1 MSDTKL
7 SVSNLSVSFPAVKAV
22 DGISFSLN
30 AGETL
35 GIVGES
41 GSGKSVT
48 VLSILKLINSPGK
61 ISSGEISFL
70 GDENLNG
77 KNLLNLSENAL
88 QKIRG
93 QKIGMIFQEPSTA
106 LNPVLKCGDQV
117 AEVLIEHKKISKED
131 ARKQTIDLFNKVKLQ
146 RAEEIFDAY
155 PHQLSGGQKQRV
167 MIAMAICC
175 KPEILI
181 ADEPTTALDV
191 TVQKS
196 VLTLLRELK
205 EEMKM
210 SMIFISHDLNVISEV
225 ADRVAV
231 MYKGKIVEEG
241 NVSDVLRLP
250 KHPYTKGL
258 FACRP
263 QPQFRLGQLPVI
275 ADFMKEKEDGGLI
288 ETGETIESLRAK
300 FALNAATEESRKKKI
315 YSSEPILKV
324 NHLTTSFPVRSGIFS
339 NVKSNI
345 NAVNDVSF
353 EVYQGETLGLVGES
367 GCGKTTLGRT
377 ILRLVQSS
385 SGEIIFK
392 GKEIT
397 NLHGEELRKIRRN
410 MQIVFQDP
418 YASLNP
424 KMSIGKA
431 IIEPMENFNLHSGNS
446 ERRKKAIELL
456 ERVHLKSEHF
466 DRFPHEFSGGQR
478 QRICIARAL
487 ASNPEFIICD
497 ECVTAL
503 DVSVQAV
510 ILNLLNELKRDFNFT
525 SIFISHDLSVV
536 RHMSDR
542 IMVMKDGR
550 IIEVGESEDVFKS
563 PKENYTKELVESINQ
578 SAHS

>member
-1 MSDTKL
+1 MSSTKL
-7 SVSNLSVSFPAVKAV
+7 SITNLCVSFPGVKAV
-22 DGISFSLN
+22 DGISLSLN
-30 AGETL
+30 VGETL

-48 VLSILKLINSPGK
+48 ALSILKLINSPGK
-61 ISSGEISFL
+61 ISSGEISFF

-181 ADEPTTALDV
+181 ADEPTPALDV

-196 VLTLLRELK
+196 VLTLLGELK

-241 NVSDVLRLP
+241 NVSDILRLP

-263 QPQFRLGQLPVI
+263 QPQLRLGQLPVI

-288 ETGETIESLRAK
+288 ETG
-300 FALNAATEESRKKKI
+300 
-315 YSSEPILKV
+315 
-324 NHLTTSFPVRSGIFS
+324 
-339 NVKSNI
+339 
-345 NAVNDVSF
+345 
-353 EVYQGETLGLVGES
+353 
-367 GCGKTTLGRT
+367 
-377 ILRLVQSS
+377 
-385 SGEIIFK
+385 
-392 GKEIT
+392 
-397 NLHGEELRKIRRN
+397 
-410 MQIVFQDP
+410 
-418 YASLNP
+418 
-424 KMSIGKA
+424 
-431 IIEPMENFNLHSGNS
+431 
-446 ERRKKAIELL
+446 
-456 ERVHLKSEHF
+456 
-466 DRFPHEFSGGQR
+466 
-478 QRICIARAL
+478 
-487 ASNPEFIICD
+487 
-497 ECVTAL
+497 
-503 DVSVQAV
+503 
-510 ILNLLNELKRDFNFT
+510 
-525 SIFISHDLSVV
+525 
-536 RHMSDR
+536 
-542 IMVMKDGR
+542 
-550 IIEVGESEDVFKS
+550 
-563 PKENYTKELVESINQ
+563 
-578 SAHS
+578 